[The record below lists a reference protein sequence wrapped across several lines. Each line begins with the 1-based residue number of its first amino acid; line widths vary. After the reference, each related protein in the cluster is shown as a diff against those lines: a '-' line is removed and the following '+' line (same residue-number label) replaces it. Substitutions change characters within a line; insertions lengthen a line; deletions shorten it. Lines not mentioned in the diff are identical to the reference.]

1 MFARLFNL
9 FWSVENIMNRRLTRM
24 NADLFIGH
32 LRASAGD
39 RIGRN
44 YCSQKILKSVI
55 VSWMHNNAI
64 DINDIGRGY
73 NHKEIQ
79 RVGLKTLCSL
89 LSSLVKYSAFYC
101 LCGINLITTEN
112 IKKTVTT
119 QIPKNTIMRL
129 RYICTAGPG
138 TQHASNWEVNR
149 RVRRGAQRGDKRLTA
164 LAFLRVLCGYFSCQK
179 V

>member
-1 MFARLFNL
+1 
-9 FWSVENIMNRRLTRM
+9 M
-24 NADLFIGH
+24 NADLLIGH

-39 RIGRN
+39 RIGMN

-64 DINDIGRGY
+64 DINDIGGGY
-73 NHKEIQ
+73 NHSGTQ
-79 RVGLKTLCSL
+79 RVGLKTLCYL
-89 LSSLVKYSAFYC
+89 LSSVVKSGVFYC

-119 QIPKNTIMRL
+119 QISKNTIMRL
-129 RYICTAGPG
+129 CCICTAGPG
-138 TQHASNWEVNR
+138 TQPVPNWKVNR
-149 RVRRGAQRGDKRLTA
+149 KVRREAQRADKRLTA

-179 V
+179 VRNRNQETNQHT